1 MNIVGQ
7 SGVSS
12 KQGSNKDVVTSKDDK
27 YVYLLYII
35 KVQLLINCARLQS
48 VTCRFVIYYLQNTV
62 KTITCSRVVPSFLAK
77 AALKTSSQSK

>member
-1 MNIVGQ
+1 MCKVMNLVGQ

-35 KVQLLINCARLQS
+35 KVQLLINWARATIGHLS
-48 VTCRFVIYYLQNTV
+48 FCYLLLT
-62 KTITCSRVVPSFLAK
+62 KHR
-77 AALKTSSQSK
+77 

>member
-27 YVYLLYII
+27 YVYLLCII
-35 KVQLLINCARLQS
+35 KVQLLIN
-48 VTCRFVIYYLQNTV
+48 
-62 KTITCSRVVPSFLAK
+62 
-77 AALKTSSQSK
+77 